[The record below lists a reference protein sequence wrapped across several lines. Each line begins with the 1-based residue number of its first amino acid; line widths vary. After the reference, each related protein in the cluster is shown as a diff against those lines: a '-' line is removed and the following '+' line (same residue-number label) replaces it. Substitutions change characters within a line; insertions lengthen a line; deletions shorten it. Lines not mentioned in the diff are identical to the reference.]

1 MSRIFYLPPFVK
13 QLQKLRGKEAQAA
26 QEALISFDHFVR
38 TGDKST
44 GLGFKKLAADKFEI
58 RIDLKKRIVM
68 KKIGEDYYLALYGNH
83 DEIERFL
90 KSFK

>member
-1 MSRIFYLPPFVK
+1 MNRIFYLPSFVR
-13 QLQKLRGKEAQAA
+13 QLQKLKGGEAQAA
-26 QEALISFDHFVR
+26 EEALISLDHFVR

-44 GLGFKKLAADKFEI
+44 GLGFKKLASDKFEI
-58 RIDLKKRIVM
+58 RVDLKKRIVM
-68 KKIGEDYYLALYGNH
+68 KKIEEDYYLALYGNH